1 MIQITRYDKE
11 TPSQIMVS
19 EWMIGTNAAAADYL
33 AENGIP
39 RFPKPSECRP
49 ETEFVQSE
57 HELFR
62 SYRQRRLFSRAEL
75 AVAPKA
81 HCSLAIPNYT
91 TVTSPIRRYADLVVQ
106 RQLKHALAGNPTLY
120 SREDLDQLI
129 TRLAAAQ
136 ARIFTIQRKW
146 TRYWLLKY
154 LEQED
159 FETLTRLCS
168 TRTPVRALLIPDMFL
183 ERMRPFRRIPNS
195 PGEMVRICIDKVL
208 PRRTY

>member
-1 MIQITRYDKE
+1 
-11 TPSQIMVS
+11 
-19 EWMIGTNAAAADYL
+19 
-33 AENGIP
+33 
-39 RFPKPSECRP
+39 
-49 ETEFVQSE
+49 
-57 HELFR
+57 
-62 SYRQRRLFSRAEL
+62 
-75 AVAPKA
+75 
-81 HCSLAIPNYT
+81 
-91 TVTSPIRRYADLVVQ
+91 VVQ

-195 PGEMVRICIDKVL
+195 NRRDGANSHRQGTAPKDILKIQILDTPPSRSQCGCLERNTVNRVGRIDVALYAMPFTQGSSGSQDAGAGFPGLLPKKIFKLPTIEFDVVPLPAMGGVREGC
-208 PRRTY
+208 